1 MYQMNLYEGDIKDA
15 KSLAGQPV
23 TYLIEAGVAE
33 YKYATSIADAAAQ
46 MNVPEENLRAALAHF
61 DEHVDSQTADDFGR
75 VSFPAKM
82 GEGPF
87 IITARRPAAHHTMG
101 GVEIDTEARA
111 LRADGTVVPG
121 LYCAGEIT
129 GVVHGGNR
137 IGGNAIVD
145 YLVYG
150 QIAGTNAALGK

>member
-1 MYQMNLYEGDIKDA
+1 
-15 KSLAGQPV
+15 
-23 TYLIEAGVAE
+23 
-33 YKYATSIADAAAQ
+33 
-46 MNVPEENLRAALAHF
+46 
-61 DEHVDSQTADDFGR
+61 
-75 VSFPAKM
+75 
-82 GEGPF
+82 
-87 IITARRPAAHHTMG
+87 MG

-111 LRADGTVVPG
+111 LRADGTVGPG